1 MIVDLLLAAS
11 IQLAPAP
18 APPPDSWFGVDKVK
32 HFFMSAFIQSMT
44 YGTLRATNLDHRSSM
59 YGATAVTALLGVG
72 KELRDRR
79 EGGGFSV
86 RDLAW
91 DAAGAGTAGLLLD
104 RARR

>member
-1 MIVDLLLAAS
+1 MIAWLLAAS
-11 IQLAPAP
+11 IQLTPAP
-18 APPPDSWFGVDKVK
+18 APPPDPWFGLDKVK
-32 HFFMSAFIQSMT
+32 HFFVSAFVQSVA
-44 YGTLRATNLDHRSSM
+44 YGTLRATNVDHRSSM

-79 EGGGFSV
+79 GGSGFSV
-86 RDLAW
+86 RDLIW